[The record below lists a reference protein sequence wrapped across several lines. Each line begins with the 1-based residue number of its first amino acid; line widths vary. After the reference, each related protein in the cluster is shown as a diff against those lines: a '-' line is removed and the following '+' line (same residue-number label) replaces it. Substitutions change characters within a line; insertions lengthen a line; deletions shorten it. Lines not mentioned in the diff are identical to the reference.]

1 MIVKPFSLYVF
12 QNCIVIIYCVVAC
25 GVVFYVLHK
34 FLDGDEQWE
43 CWYGFGGVRDHL
55 GKEGIATLRLGI
67 LCKSQFIL

>member
-25 GVVFYVLHK
+25 GVVFFVLHK
-34 FLDGDEQWE
+34 FLDGT
-43 CWYGFGGVRDHL
+43 VRVL
-55 GKEGIATLRLGI
+55 VWVWWCERSPGKEGIATLRLGI